1 MLAMAF
7 QTRASLTSAA
17 PLDILPVYARRDPE
31 TSSIRSSAPSYVS
44 DAPTYHSSVPAGD
57 APPAPPPRTGLPKPT
72 YAPGFGPPTGA
83 CVGDF
88 LNHSFNINEWSPV
101 TSGHQARHY
110 QNVANRRATLAV
122 VSEEARLN
130 ALSRNLAL
138 LSTNAPPGES
148 EGSNPQALREHPNH
162 QPASPQEDPD
172 LVGTEAAEAAR
183 ERRLYL
189 QKCWEERE
197 ALRQESM
204 SWDFMISQMADWK
217 ERERSWQK
225 FRAEVGRNKVFGGR
239 GSRILGR
246 RLR

>member
-1 MLAMAF
+1 
-7 QTRASLTSAA
+7 
-17 PLDILPVYARRDPE
+17 V
-31 TSSIRSSAPSYVS
+31 
-44 DAPTYHSSVPAGD
+44 
-57 APPAPPPRTGLPKPT
+57 
-72 YAPGFGPPTGA
+72 
-83 CVGDF
+83 
-88 LNHSFNINEWSPV
+88 NHNFNINEWSLV

-130 ALSRNLAL
+130 ALSRNLAF
-138 LSTNAPPGES
+138 LSSDAPPGES
-148 EGSNPQALREHPNH
+148 EGSNPQAVREHPNR
-162 QPASPQEDPD
+162 QPASPDEDPD
-172 LVGTEAAEAAR
+172 LVGTEAAKAAR

-189 QKCWEERE
+189 QKCREERE

-225 FRAEVGRNKVFGGR
+225 FRAEVDQNKGFGGR
-239 GSRILGR
+239 GSGLWRR